1 MIDKMS
7 KIAADNIRIERT
19 GKITIADDGDGVYY
33 LFKLP
38 KKALVLGFHID
49 ILDAPADGG
58 DNPTMKL
65 GYVGNAEVSGDDDYF
80 VADAEPLTEGMKSYT
95 KPKWFVDAGGAL
107 TATYD
112 SEDASGDLIIRAFA
126 VYTILH

>member
-1 MIDKMS
+1 MINKIA
-7 KIAADNIRIERT
+7 KIAADNIRVERT
-19 GKITIADDGDGVYY
+19 GKITIADDGDGVYH

-38 KKALVLGFHID
+38 KKALVLGFHVE

-58 DNPTMKL
+58 DDPTLKL
-65 GYVGNAEVSGDDDYF
+65 GYLGNAEVSGDDDYF
-80 VADAEPLTEGMKSYT
+80 SADAAPLVEGMKSYT

-112 SEDASGDLIIRAFA
+112 SGDASGDLEIRAFA
-126 VYTILH
+126 VYTVIH